1 LVTARPFG
9 PMVRTQQPRKPVYRV
24 QLEGADAEHTVE
36 NVSFENVTILGQP
49 VTRGTQGV
57 SIGKNVENVRFDGK
71 P

>member
-1 LVTARPFG
+1 MRFKNVAITG
-9 PMVRTQQPRKPVYRV
+9 KSGGYRV

-49 VTRGTQGV
+49 VTRATPGV